1 MKSELT
7 IEFRVALANDVPKL
21 RELIAASARGLSAG
35 FYTEEQTESALRF
48 VFGVDSQL
56 ITDGTYF
63 IGEAA
68 GEFVAC
74 GGWSK
79 RKTLFGGD
87 QFKGKID
94 PLLDP
99 WVEPA
104 RIRAFFVHPEWGRRG
119 AGRALLD
126 LCEKAAIAE
135 EFTAFEL
142 GSTLPGVPFYSALG
156 FKTIEALELTF
167 PNGVRLPLMRMGK
180 TIAEA
185 KD

>member
-1 MKSELT
+1 MKPET
-7 IEFRVALANDVPKL
+7 PITYRVAKPPDVPRL

-35 FYTEEQTESALRF
+35 FYSDKQVESALHF

-56 ITDGTYF
+56 IADGTYF
-63 IGEAA
+63 VGEAG

-87 QFKGKID
+87 QFKGKVD

-99 WVEPA
+99 WMEPA

-119 AGRALLD
+119 IGRELLK
-126 LCEKAAIAE
+126 LCETAALAE
-135 EFTAFEL
+135 EFTALEL

-156 FKTIEALELTF
+156 FAPKEQLEITF
-167 PNGVRLPLMRMGK
+167 PNGVTFPLTRMGK
-180 TIAEA
+180 SL
-185 KD
+185 DG